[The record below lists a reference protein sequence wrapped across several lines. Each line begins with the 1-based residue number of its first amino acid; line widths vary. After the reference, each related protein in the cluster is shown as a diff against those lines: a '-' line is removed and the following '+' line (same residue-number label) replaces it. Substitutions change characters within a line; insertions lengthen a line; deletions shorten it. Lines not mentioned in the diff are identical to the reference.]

1 MRHGAHKA
9 AKENPCM
16 QVARLLFSPTK
27 GSHST
32 RVVRAVQFAANDGA
46 ILGIDQALADK
57 LNEIAPQTRR
67 AMREA
72 ARAAE
77 RRSNIIVSTSLAA
90 LVGTAATSLALAHP
104 ESPVSLAADPA
115 TTTTQLKRVTTTST
129 VSRSNDRT
137 PLSEVADNATAA
149 SSSSSAE
156 SSAESGT
163 TTSADGES
171 QQTSNDGDWQL
182 ADDGSS
188 LDVSSMSRS
197 TASNPQVASRMD
209 SDYDLLPS
217 GFNPNHAT
225 GENGGNAYPWGQCT
239 WYAFER
245 RVELGLPVGSYFG
258 NGADWADSASTF
270 GYWVDSTARHQG
282 DVVVFQPGQMGADA
296 YYGHVAIVEKIHK
309 DGSIEVS
316 ESNVKGLGVISH
328 RTISAS
334 DAAQLQY
341 IHY

>member
-9 AKENPCM
+9 AKENPCI
-16 QVARLLFSPTK
+16 QVAQLLFSPTR

-32 RVVRAVQFAANDGA
+32 RAVRAVQFAANDGA

-90 LVGTAATSLALAHP
+90 LVGTAATSLALANP
-104 ESPVSLAADPA
+104 ESPISLAADPA
-115 TTTTQLKRVTTTST
+115 TTTTQLKRVTPTSS
-129 VSRSNDRT
+129 VSRSTDRT
-137 PLSEVADNATAA
+137 PLSSVTDNAA
-149 SSSSSAE
+149 SAAE
-156 SSAESGT
+156 SSDASDGT
-163 TTSADGES
+163 TTSANGRS
-171 QQTSNDGDWQL
+171 QQTSNEGDWQIS
-182 ADDGSS
+182 DDGAS
-188 LDVSSMSRS
+188 LDVSNMSRS

-209 SDYDLLPS
+209 SDYDLLPD

-258 NGADWADSASTF
+258 NGADWADSATTF

-282 DVVVFQPGQMGADA
+282 DVVVFQPGQLDADA

-334 DAAQLQY
+334 DAAKLQY

>member
-9 AKENPCM
+9 AKENPCI
-16 QVARLLFSPTK
+16 QVAQLLFSPSR

-32 RVVRAVQFAANDGA
+32 RSVRAVQFAANDGA

-90 LVGTAATSLALAHP
+90 LVGTAATSLALANP
-104 ESPVSLAADPA
+104 ESPISLAADPA
-115 TTTTQLKRVTTTST
+115 TTTTQLKRVTPTST
-129 VSRSNDRT
+129 VSRSTDRT
-137 PLSEVADNATAA
+137 PLNEVASNATASSDSA
-149 SSSSSAE
+149 SESA
-156 SSAESGT
+156 ASGT

-171 QQTSNDGDWQL
+171 QQTSNEGDWQL
-182 ADDGSS
+182 TDDGSS
-188 LDVSSMSRS
+188 LDVNSMSRS
-197 TASNPQVASRMD
+197 TASNPQVAARMD
-209 SDYDLLPS
+209 SDYDLLPE

-258 NGADWADSASTF
+258 NGMDWANSASTF

-282 DVVVFQPGQMGADA
+282 DVVVFQPGQLNADA

-334 DAAQLQY
+334 DAKQLQY